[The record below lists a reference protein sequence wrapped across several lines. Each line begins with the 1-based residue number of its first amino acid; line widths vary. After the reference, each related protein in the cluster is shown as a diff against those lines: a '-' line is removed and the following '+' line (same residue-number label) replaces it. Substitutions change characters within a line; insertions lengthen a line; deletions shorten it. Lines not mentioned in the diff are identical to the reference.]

1 MRRQLVCLPRL
12 HLWFIDSHLA
22 SPQARL
28 VAGHDRSGGGA
39 TEVNVVD
46 TRSAGHSAADGGNS
60 SVSSPSLRAFLKR
73 QDPGKRPSVLPITAT
88 LCTPGLLWMRGR
100 QECPK
105 LKTSYKHHTL
115 QARPSY
121 YCWVLKQSFS
131 LGPDY
136 LASGQRAR
144 ICTCSITIFGGSGI

>member
-46 TRSAGHSAADGGNS
+46 TRSAGHSAADRS
-60 SVSSPSLRAFLKR
+60 TVAT
-73 QDPGKRPSVLPITAT
+73 VLSHRL
-88 LCTPGLLWMRGR
+88 LC
-100 QECPK
+100 E
-105 LKTSYKHHTL
+105 H
-115 QARPSY
+115 
-121 YCWVLKQSFS
+121 F
-131 LGPDY
+131 
-136 LASGQRAR
+136 
-144 ICTCSITIFGGSGI
+144 